1 MASRKTAILASVLL
15 AFSLMSLLV
24 GASRDNTALARGGP
38 ATATVLLKVVDFYG
52 KALQGA
58 VVEAYN
64 ASSPGRQ
71 LLYRAVSNSTG
82 WAELEVPNG
91 TLCDIE
97 VYWLDEEVLV
107 GLIDNM
113 TVVGNITLEEPLRC
127 WVCDLVVRA
136 SFEDGRPLVK
146 GAVKLEGSSVGRGG
160 TKVSFSRELSLNQS
174 GVCVAEEMPMNSS
187 YVIEGFR
194 PGLKE
199 PFDRIRLAR
208 LNGTITVNL
217 TCPYLTVLVSVVDEH
232 MRPLE
237 GVLVKAYDWGTGSLV
252 DEGLTDEKGL
262 VSLKVLFGVCQLK
275 ALKDGQLLA
284 ELEKPVAEN
293 GTWCYLMCI
302 PQNYSLKITVLDALG
317 RPVPGLKVIL
327 VKGGQV
333 LASSTTGPDG
343 TVLFRGLGKGDLKV
357 LVVLKGQ
364 TLAFTTIELV
374 RDTDIEVR
382 LADRIYIAGSLV
394 GLPEFLTAL
403 LTGLTALAV
412 LLTVF
417 LWPKVK
423 GKGELS

>member
-1 MASRKTAILASVLL
+1 MTPRKALIVALILVVL
-15 AFSLMSLLV
+15 SLIALIT
-24 GASRDNTALARGGP
+24 NTPLNNVALAQEEQV
-38 ATATVLLKVVDFYG
+38 TATVLLKVVDFYG
-52 KALQGA
+52 KALSDA
-58 VVEAYN
+58 IVEAYN

-82 WAELEVPNG
+82 WAKLEVPNG

-97 VYWLDEEVLV
+97 IHWLDEEVLV
-107 GLIDNM
+107 GLIDNL
-113 TVVGNITLEEPLRC
+113 TVTGNMTLEEPLRC

-146 GAVKLEGSSVGRGG
+146 GAVRLEGSSVGRGG
-160 TKVSFSRELSLNQS
+160 DIVSFTRELTLNKS
-174 GVCVAEEMPMNSS
+174 GICVAKGMPMNSS

-194 PGLKE
+194 PGVKE
-199 PFDRIRLAR
+199 PFDRVRLAR

-217 TCPYLTVLVSVVDEH
+217 TCPYLTLVVSVVDEH

-302 PQNYSLKITVLDALG
+302 LQNYSLKITVLDALG

-357 LVVLKGQ
+357 LVVLGGQ
-364 TLAFTTIELV
+364 TLAFMTIELA
-374 RDTDIEVR
+374 RDTNIEVK

-394 GLPEFLTAL
+394 GLPGFLAAL

-412 LLTVF
+412 LLMAF
-417 LWPKVK
+417 LWSRVRS
-423 GKGELS
+423 KGEFG